1 VISGDTPIAM
11 LVAEAFS
18 EPAVNPEIRSADDL
32 RGIDS
37 DWLARD
43 ADDYVG
49 PSSALQGG
57 GYTPEGFVQN
67 LDAHVAAHR
76 CDSCI
81 APDRLRRN
89 LRRSCVPGFT
99 NTWRLVA
106 ERGLFAFDSDFR
118 GADFPGPTPTV
129 WLQPLTHPSPQPNC
143 LQSWSVFSATCSMA
157 AFSFA
162 TLTTISADLL
172 QR

>member
-1 VISGDTPIAM
+1 M
-11 LVAEAFS
+11 
-18 EPAVNPEIRSADDL
+18 NPEIRSADDL

-49 PSSALQGG
+49 LLSTAGG

-67 LDAHVAAHR
+67 LDAHVAAIDAILALPR
-76 CDSCI
+76 STSAKF
-81 APDRLRRN
+81 APELRA
-89 LRRSCVPGFT
+89 GFT

-118 GADFPGPTPTV
+118 GADFPGRPYCLVAAPETPVTAAELPAIV
-129 WLQPLTHPSPQPNC
+129 VSVLSYMQYRRLQ
-143 LQSWSVFSATCSMA
+143 
-157 AFSFA
+157 FA

>member
-1 VISGDTPIAM
+1 
-11 LVAEAFS
+11 
-18 EPAVNPEIRSADDL
+18 VNPEIRSADDL

-49 PSSALQGG
+49 LLSTAGG

-67 LDAHVAAHR
+67 LDAHVAATF
-76 CDSCI
+76 
-81 APDRLRRN
+81 L
-89 LRRSCVPGFT
+89 
-99 NTWRLVA
+99 
-106 ERGLFAFDSDFR
+106 
-118 GADFPGPTPTV
+118 ADPTV
-129 WLQPLTHPSPQPNC
+129 WLQPPETPVTAAELPAIVVSVLSYMQYRR
-143 LQSWSVFSATCSMA
+143 LQ
-157 AFSFA
+157 FA